1 MMLTIEDKF
10 EIQELV
16 ARFAHCSD
24 YGDWRGM
31 EALYMPDVVTEM
43 DGIAM
48 KYEGIAAQ
56 IAHAQ
61 ASDEQAQG
69 KNRHYHFNLVIE
81 ETGGEVF
88 ANYFIVNVNAG
99 STPMGAQIVVT
110 GRHRDRVEKTRE
122 GWKFAHRFLTFDQT
136 VSLNF

>member
-1 MMLTIEDKF
+1 MLTIEDKF
-10 EIQELV
+10 DIQQLV

-24 YGDWRGM
+24 YGDWAGM
-31 EALYMPDVVTEM
+31 EALYTSDIVTEM
-43 DGIAM
+43 DGIEI

-56 IAHAQ
+56 IAHAK
-61 ASDEQAQG
+61 ASDEQAQA

-81 ETGGEVF
+81 ESGEDVF

-110 GRHRDRVEKTRE
+110 GRHRDRVVKTQG
-122 GWKFAHRFLTFDQT
+122 GWKFAHRFLTFDQN
-136 VSLNF
+136 VSLTF